1 MACFEDGARQGAGE
15 KHVCCTLPD
24 SPTPKSRLA
33 DPGYSPSAAFGG
45 RGEHV
50 VAVYAVGRTA
60 RARLISGEDSA
71 ELGAAFELQAEDA
84 IVLVGASV
92 DAERAHALAV
102 DRRGRVLRWSAQ
114 LDHVAIR
121 GGSAPLTRQLFKPL
135 ELWPDSALVVTG
147 GVSLPHG
154 GLLAMAAM
162 QSGLVLVWVPPWGG
176 RNEVT
181 TRLSLDAA
189 EREISRGAA
198 GGGAAGN
205 DWMGWFLGMNR
216 GGAAAPAPSPA
227 VPALSRS
234 PPVALAAGLVP
245 SAGAP
250 DAVLVACLRAGASVE
265 FFALPLPTPAQTHAA
280 IVAQAELCPPA
291 VVSLA
296 DLLLLREEAEAEEA
310 ASTGSEAVVTGSI
323 VCVGPP
329 ASGASDA
336 PAAQLVYFMVSAV
349 VAGRRGARHP
359 VAALLAVRLVQ
370 DAGAEACAS
379 EISVTLMA
387 LDRESP
393 RLPLSARS
401 PSARL
406 SSAAFVPCVAEAA
419 AALAEDGF
427 DTGAVPIAA
436 PAWPLHSALLSV
448 WHTRRVDSVSG
459 LSTPWPSGDAA
470 SIHLLHGPSGA
481 GVEASFRRDD
491 VAAPSSLLED
501 AGSDIPVELLSM
513 HIPPLL
519 SAAQVCA

>member
-1 MACFEDGARQGAGE
+1 M
-15 KHVCCTLPD
+15 
-24 SPTPKSRLA
+24 
-33 DPGYSPSAAFGG
+33 
-45 RGEHV
+45 
-50 VAVYAVGRTA
+50 
-60 RARLISGEDSA
+60 
-71 ELGAAFELQAEDA
+71 
-84 IVLVGASV
+84 

-114 LDHVAIR
+114 LDHVALR
-121 GGSAPLTRQLFKPL
+121 GGAAPLTKQLFKPL
-135 ELWPDSALVVTG
+135 ELWPNSALVTG

-154 GLLAMAAM
+154 GLLSMAAL

-198 GGGAAGN
+198 GGGTVGN
-205 DWMGWFLGMNR
+205 DWMGWFLGTSR

-227 VPALSRS
+227 APALSRS
-234 PPVALAAGLVP
+234 PTVALAAGLVP

-265 FFALPLPTPAQTHAA
+265 FFALPLPAPAQTHAA
-280 IVAQAELCPPA
+280 IVAQAEICPPA

-296 DLLLLREEAEAEEA
+296 DFVVGEDAEEA
-310 ASTGSEAVVTGSI
+310 ASTGSEGVVTGSI
-323 VCVGPP
+323 VRVGPP

-336 PAAQLVYFMVSAV
+336 PAAGLVYFMVSAV
-349 VAGRRGARHP
+349 VAGCRGVRHP

-370 DAGAEACAS
+370 AAGAEAGAS
-379 EISVTLMA
+379 EISVTLVP

-393 RLPLSARS
+393 RLPLAARS
-401 PSARL
+401 PTARL
-406 SSAAFVPCVAEAA
+406 GSAAFVPCVAETA

-427 DTGAVPIAA
+427 DTGAVPIVA
-436 PAWPLHSALLSV
+436 PSWPLHSALLSV
-448 WHTRRVDSVSG
+448 WHTRRSDSASG

-481 GVEASFRRDD
+481 GVEVSFRRND
-491 VAAPSSLLED
+491 VVAPPSLLED

-513 HIPPLL
+513 HVPSLL
-519 SAAQVCA
+519 SAAQVCAWRRGAGGPLL